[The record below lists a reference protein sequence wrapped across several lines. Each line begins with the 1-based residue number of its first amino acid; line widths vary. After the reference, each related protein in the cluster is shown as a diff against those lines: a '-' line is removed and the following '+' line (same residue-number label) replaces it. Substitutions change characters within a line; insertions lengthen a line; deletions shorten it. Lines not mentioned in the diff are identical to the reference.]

1 MQLNNGPE
9 GKKKTAF
16 LETLKISTKKAKVV
30 DKIVKQ
36 ISSTHLG
43 HFITMFNIH
52 GSVHCSMTQ

>member
-9 GKKKTAF
+9 EKDRVPENTKNQYKKSK
-16 LETLKISTKKAKVV
+16 SCAKN
-30 DKIVKQ
+30 IKQ

-52 GSVHCSMTQ
+52 GSVHHSMTQ